1 MWNNLESFL
10 TSTEFLAQIAGIIS
24 ALFSAIAAGFVNAL
38 FGIS

>member
-1 MWNNLESFL
+1 MWDIQGFL

-24 ALFSAIAAGFVNAL
+24 ALFSALAAGFVNAL